1 MLLTFNDVIAHG
13 GLGLDGVRLLRHVRE
28 GLVRWRRG
36 PEHFDDY
43 TSYQN
48 TGNGGPLNNAS
59 VAFGIVPGPKLE
71 DGDDTALFVRAHRV
85 LDRWIW
91 TGHDRVPALAH
102 PHELLPVKK
111 GVEAFDLE
119 HLPQYDQFAGRV
131 LVRWGKS
138 TRGWSQWADRQP
150 KEVVELRLSAAE
162 PPFPGFAHF
171 SATVEDVLV
180 LPEAW
185 IGALSSVGGVYLL
198 VCPRTGEQYVGS
210 ATGVGGF
217 MGRWAAYANDG
228 HGGNRLLRSR
238 QPSNYSISIL
248 EVASPD
254 MAPRDVVQ
262 RDAAWK
268 RKLGSRAHG
277 LNAN

>member
-1 MLLTFNDVIAHG
+1 M
-13 GLGLDGVRLLRHVRE
+13 RLLRHDHR
-28 GLVRWRRG
+28 GLARWRKG
-36 PEHFDDY
+36 PEYIDDF
-43 TSYQN
+43 TPYQIA
-48 TGNGGPLNNAS
+48 GSHGALNRAT
-59 VAFGIVPGPKLE
+59 VAFSFVAGRKLD

-85 LDRWIW
+85 LDRWAW
-91 TGHDRVPALAH
+91 TSHDRAPALA
-102 PHELLPVKK
+102 LPAEFPSVREDL
-111 GVEAFDLE
+111 EAFDLE
-119 HLPQYDQFAGRV
+119 HLPEYDQFSGRV
-131 LVRWGKS
+131 LVRWGKG
-138 TRGWSQWADRQP
+138 TRKWSQWADRQP
-150 KEVVELRLSAAE
+150 KEVFELRLSAAE

-217 MGRWAAYANDG
+217 MARWAAYANDG

-238 QPSNYSISIL
+238 EPSNYAISIL

-262 RDAAWK
+262 REAAWEDT
-268 RKLGSRAHG
+268 LGSRAHG